1 MTISPNGRYV
11 VSSGK
16 DRSIRVW
23 EKTNEIV
30 VLEDERET
38 EREEAADDEV
48 GESIPVPGEK
58 V

>member
-1 MTISPNGRYV
+1 
-11 VSSGK
+11 
-16 DRSIRVW
+16 
-23 EKTNEIV
+23 